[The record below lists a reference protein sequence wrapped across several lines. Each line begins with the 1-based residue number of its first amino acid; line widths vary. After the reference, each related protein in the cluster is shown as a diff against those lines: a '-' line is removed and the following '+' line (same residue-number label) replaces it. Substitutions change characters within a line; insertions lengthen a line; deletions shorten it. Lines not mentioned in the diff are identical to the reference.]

1 MNKITNDYI
10 ISLLTNYRSNKRR
23 AIQLTYEL
31 ENLQAI
37 TPDEMLE
44 ALSLSRPDRGV
55 PHTGQV
61 SDKTSRIALSYQEET
76 AKVNGQAQ
84 KALLSTL
91 LPLSQELDRLEH
103 YICALDPK
111 QYLVITR
118 LFFDGRSQ
126 AEVAEELAC
135 SVRTVRYLKQAAIE
149 TLVEMYRFAQRTL

>member
-23 AIQLTYEL
+23 TIQLTYEL
-31 ENLQAI
+31 EHLQTIA
-37 TPDEMLE
+37 PDEMLE
-44 ALSLSRPDRGV
+44 ALSLSRPEGEV
-55 PHTGQV
+55 SHTSHI
-61 SDKTSRIALSYQEET
+61 SDKTSRVALSYRDET
-76 AKVNGQAQ
+76 DKANSQAQ
-84 KALLSTL
+84 KALLATL

-149 TLVEMYRFAQRTL
+149 TLVEMYQFAQNVF